1 MKKLSKLSLYY
12 SIITIIAVMISF
24 TSCSA
29 LNALF
34 NSIIPWVVII
44 GFIILMLIIAKA
56 NA

>member
-12 SIITIIAVMISF
+12 SLITIIAVMISF